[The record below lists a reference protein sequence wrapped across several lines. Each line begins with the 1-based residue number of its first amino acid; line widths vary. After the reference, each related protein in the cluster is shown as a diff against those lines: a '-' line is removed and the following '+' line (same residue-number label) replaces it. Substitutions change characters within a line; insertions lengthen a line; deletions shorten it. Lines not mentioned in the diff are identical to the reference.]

1 MGKQIREEQIQYDTV
16 WQTFTESN
24 HIVANVSA
32 QRMQRDRDDIKEA
45 VKRDDE
51 EWGSDTLTEGEG

>member
-51 EWGSDTLTEGEG
+51 EWGSDTLAEGEG